1 MFKVTLTR
9 PYIQNNA
16 ILNLI
21 ALLPRKLGQQPET
34 KMADVIQILDEKL
47 LSNSHYNNPEGF
59 FPDWYISLLSF
70 VEMYPVWYRLGGSK
84 LKRACGRKRQCN
96 TILCESGRV
105 IT

>member
-1 MFKVTLTR
+1 MDGRGPEAPL
-9 PYIQNNA
+9 
-16 ILNLI
+16 
-21 ALLPRKLGQQPET
+21 QPPHAFG
-34 KMADVIQILDEKL
+34 MADVIEILDEKL

-84 LKRACGRKRQCN
+84 LKRACGRKRQPKI
-96 TILCESGRV
+96 ILCESGRV